1 MVENRDRDRLIAK
14 PCLAFSRDNEFL
26 ESLFLSYKKIE
37 TRQHFFREIKGDF
50 SFFFFFSFL
59 KKTGLGWE
67 KSAIKRR

>member
-1 MVENRDRDRLIAK
+1 MMENRDRDRLIAK

-26 ESLFLSYKKIE
+26 ESLSLSLSRTKIE

-59 KKTGLGWE
+59 KKTGLG
-67 KSAIKRR
+67 

>member
-1 MVENRDRDRLIAK
+1 MMENRDRDRLIAK

-26 ESLFLSYKKIE
+26 ESLSLSLSRTKIE

-59 KKTGLGWE
+59 KKTRLG
-67 KSAIKRR
+67 